1 MSDLTTAGATR
12 LATEL
17 NSGSFGSGAYLGVG
31 NGTTLFAIA
40 QTDLQGASKERVQ
53 VTSSTVS
60 TNTLILTATFGTS
73 QGNFAWNEVGVF
85 NGANPSDTMLVRK
98 VTSILTKTSSMSITL
113 TVNVQFSA

>member
-17 NSGSFGSGAYLGVG
+17 NSGSFGSGAYIGVG
-31 NGTTLFAIA
+31 NGTTLFNIA

-73 QGNFAWNEVGVF
+73 QGNFAWNEIGVF
-85 NGANPSDTMLVRK
+85 NGSGVGATMLVRK
-98 VTSILTKTSSMSITL
+98 VASIFTKTSSMTITV
-113 TVNVQFSA
+113 TVNVQFTA